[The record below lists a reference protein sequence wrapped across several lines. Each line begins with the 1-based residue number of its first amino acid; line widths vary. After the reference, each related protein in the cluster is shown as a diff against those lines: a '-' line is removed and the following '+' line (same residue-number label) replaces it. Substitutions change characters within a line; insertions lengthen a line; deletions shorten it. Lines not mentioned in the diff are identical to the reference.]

1 MLPVVSRA
9 VMRILWSDESSFPV
23 WQSDGRV
30 AGRTVLSDYTVQS
43 LVERG
48 SWCGA
53 VFVF

>member
-30 AGRTVLSDYTVQS
+30 AGRTVLSDYTV
-43 LVERG
+43 
-48 SWCGA
+48 
-53 VFVF
+53 